1 MKESCWD
8 QAKDRLYIFKKKKKK
23 TLTLPASLYTH
34 TVWCSYFSLP
44 TTGAER
50 QLGKQKKQWM
60 RELIDFEINNTQL
73 HRLLCE

>member
-8 QAKDRLYIFKKKKKK
+8 QAKDKLYIFKKKKK
-23 TLTLPASLYTH
+23 TFPPSLLSYTH
-34 TVWCSYFSLP
+34 IQFGVPTSLH
-44 TTGAER
+44 TGAER

-73 HRLLCE
+73 HCLLCE